1 MPVITLMFKDKKI
14 KEYPI
19 IIGQSLTIGRKK
31 ANDIV
36 IDNLAVSG
44 FHAQID
50 SVSSTFVLRDL
61 DSTNGTFVNNKKKE
75 LHNLKHN
82 DLVLIGKHELIFDSS
97 DLKDMKAGGADSQ
110 YNDDK
115 TRILETENFRKL
127 AGKPKEQSKRRE
139 TTANYQDD
147 SDDQYEEKSF
157 FGKLL
162 SKIFG

>member
-61 DSTNGTFVNNKKKE
+61 ESTNGTFVNNKRKE
-75 LHNLKHN
+75 LHNLKNN
-82 DLVLIGKHELIFDSS
+82 DLILIGKHELLFDSS
-97 DLKDMKAGGADSQ
+97 DLKEMKAGGDNQ
-110 YNDDK
+110 YSDDK
-115 TRILETENFRKL
+115 TRILETEDFRKL
-127 AGKPKEQSKRRE
+127 AGKPKKQEKRRE
-139 TTANYQDD
+139 PEAEYDNDE
-147 SDDQYEEKSF
+147 QYEEKSF

>member
-1 MPVITLMFKDKKI
+1 MPVITLKFKDKKI

-50 SVSSTFVLRDL
+50 SVSTTFVLRDL

-75 LHNLKHN
+75 LHNLKNN
-82 DLVLIGKHELIFDSS
+82 DLILIGKHELLFDSS
-97 DLKDMKAGGADSQ
+97 DLKDMKAGSADSQ
-110 YNDDK
+110 YSDDK
-115 TRILETENFRKL
+115 TRILETDNFRKL
-127 AGKPKEQSKRRE
+127 TGKPKESRKK
-139 TTANYQDD
+139 
-147 SDDQYEEKSF
+147 EKSSEF
-157 FGKLL
+157 LGDNEDQQADKSFLGKVM

>member
-1 MPVITLMFKDKKI
+1 MPVITLKFKDKKI

-75 LHNLKHN
+75 LHNLKNN
-82 DLVLIGKHELIFDSS
+82 DIILIGKHELLFDSS
-97 DLKDMKAGGADSQ
+97 DLKEMKAGTTDGQ

-115 TRILETENFRKL
+115 TRILETDNFRKL
-127 AGKPKEQSKRRE
+127 TGKPKEESRKKE
-139 TTANYQDD
+139 TSPEYMAD
-147 SDDQYEEKSF
+147 SDDQQEDKSF
-157 FGKLL
+157 FGKIM

>member
-1 MPVITLMFKDKKI
+1 MPVITLMFKNKKI

-61 DSTNGTFVNNKKKE
+61 ESTNGTFVNNKKKE
-75 LHNLKHN
+75 LHNLKNN
-82 DLVLIGKHELIFDSS
+82 DLILIGKHELLFDSS
-97 DLKDMKAGGADSQ
+97 DLKEMKAGGDNQ

-115 TRILETENFRKL
+115 TRILETEDFRKL
-127 AGKPKEQSKRRE
+127 AGKPKKQTKQRE
-139 TTANYQDD
+139 SDVDIED

-162 SKIFG
+162 GKLFG